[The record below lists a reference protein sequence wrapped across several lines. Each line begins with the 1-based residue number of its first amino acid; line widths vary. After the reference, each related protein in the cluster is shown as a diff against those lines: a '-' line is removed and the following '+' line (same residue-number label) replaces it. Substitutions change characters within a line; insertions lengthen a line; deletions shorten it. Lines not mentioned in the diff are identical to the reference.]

1 MSEALIPNEPGAAG
15 DRAPRLARLLRY
27 ANYAVE
33 LVVPMLPQVR
43 LFGSGTTQ
51 TSIDGLTVRCD
62 RVLPENPALLSAWED
77 LYRRVPNATPFQSP
91 AWQRS
96 LLETPQALRRLRLFT
111 VYDGE
116 KLIAVLPL
124 ESRMGKILRT
134 SGAMLTDY
142 LDPLIDPAY
151 AQNCWPAIL
160 KGVGKLAPGRS
171 VVLENIREESCG
183 PALSASAAAAGFA
196 ISDSANH
203 AVARIALP
211 ATWDAYLESL
221 DRHERKELKRKLRK
235 AEEQG
240 GARLEICNDSR
251 TVVDEI
257 NAMFDLL
264 EGAGG
269 GKARKAKWVFPR
281 HFAAS
286 APALAASGGLVLYK
300 LIIENKHAAGLIAL
314 PTRQGQILW
323 NTTFDPEMRQWS
335 PGIVLFAMLIRRAI
349 EEGHT
354 TFDLLRGQYEY
365 KYRLGA
371 ADHPLRTLTLR
382 PAA

>member
-1 MSEALIPNEPGAAG
+1 MSDVSADVPTSSSRALLQ
-15 DRAPRLARLLRY
+15 RALRY
-27 ANYAVE
+27 ASYALE
-33 LVVPMLPQVR
+33 LIVPKLPRFR
-43 LFGSGTTQ
+43 LLGFGTTQ
-51 TSIDGLTVRCD
+51 TLTDGLLIRCHRMLGND
-62 RVLPENPALLSAWED
+62 SALLSAWEE
-77 LYRRVPNATPFQSP
+77 LYRRVPTATPFHSP

-96 LLETPQALRRLRLFT
+96 ILEAPEAMRRLRFFAA
-111 VYDGE
+111 YDGDR
-116 KLIAVLPL
+116 LIAVLPL
-124 ESRMGKILRT
+124 ESRRGRILRT

-142 LDPLIDPAY
+142 LDPLVDPEY

-160 KGVGKLAPGRS
+160 KGVGILAPGCS

-183 PALSASAAAAGFA
+183 PVLSIGAAKAGF
-196 ISDSANH
+196 SLSNGEEH

-211 ATWDAYLESL
+211 ATWDLYLESL
-221 DRHERKELKRKLRK
+221 DRHERKELKRKVRK

-240 GARLEICNDSR
+240 GARLEVCSDAA

-257 NAMFDLL
+257 NAMFELI
-264 EGAGG
+264 EGTGG
-269 GKARKAKWVFPR
+269 GKARKAKWVFPK

-286 APALAASGGLVLYK
+286 APALAASGRLVLYK
-300 LIIENKHAAGLIAL
+300 LIIENKHAAGIIAL
-314 PTRQGQILW
+314 PTHNGQILW

-349 EEGHT
+349 EQKHT

-371 ADHPLRTLTLR
+371 ADHPLRTVTLR